1 MGLFSK
7 KKKEVT
13 AQSNAV
19 VGNFQ
24 NSQTSASLE
33 GNDQGAVQQAQQT
46 QQPQPNAAD
55 IYNAG
60 SGYHSIT
67 SIFSPCNS
75 FIMF

>member
-33 GNDQGAVQQAQQT
+33 GNDQGAVQQDAQNVQQVQQT

-55 IYNAG
+55 IYNTMPG
-60 SGYHSIT
+60 
-67 SIFSPCNS
+67 
-75 FIMF
+75 